1 MFDRMI
7 NLIGQDKYELIKQK
21 TVAIIGIGGVGTYS
35 LETIIRSGIENIIIV
50 DYDTFDITNINRQ
63 LYATTNTIGKKKI
76 EVAKKRALEI
86 NPKINVI
93 TIDKKLDNS
102 NIEELFNYKIDY
114 IIDACDDINLK
125 KLLITNS
132 IKIKI
137 KLISSTGTGNKL
149 DPTSFKITDIRK
161 TSYDPIAK
169 ILRKYIKE
177 NNIKEKIMVVSSI
190 EKPKKTNKVNSISY
204 VPSVVGIY
212 LTSYVINDIIK

>member
-1 MFDRMI
+1 MKKNYKSYGGHFDIDNKKNKIKELEEQTKDTNFWNDRLNAEKVIKELNDEKNMVNSVEQLLTKVTDNLELI
-7 NLIGQDKYELIKQK
+7 NLLGMEIDEESRQELEQETELIKQK

-86 NPKINVI
+86 NPKINII

-114 IIDACDDINLK
+114 IIDACDDIN
-125 KLLITNS
+125 
-132 IKIKI
+132 
-137 KLISSTGTGNKL
+137 
-149 DPTSFKITDIRK
+149 
-161 TSYDPIAK
+161 
-169 ILRKYIKE
+169 
-177 NNIKEKIMVVSSI
+177 
-190 EKPKKTNKVNSISY
+190 
-204 VPSVVGIY
+204 
-212 LTSYVINDIIK
+212 